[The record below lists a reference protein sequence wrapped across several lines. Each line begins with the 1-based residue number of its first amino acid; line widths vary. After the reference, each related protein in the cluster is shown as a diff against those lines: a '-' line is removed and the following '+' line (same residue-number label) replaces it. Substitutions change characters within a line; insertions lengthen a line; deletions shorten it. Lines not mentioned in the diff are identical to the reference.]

1 MLVTRLEELNK
12 GKVKVYIEGEYHFLL
27 YKKDINTYK
36 LCENENI
43 SEEVYQDIKIN
54 TVFRRAKQK
63 ALAILKYMDRTEQEL
78 YWKLRQAEYTDE
90 IIYATIDYVK
100 AYHYID
106 DERYVRNYIEYKKSS
121 KSKRQ
126 IEMELAQK
134 GISKDYMEH
143 AFADQYSG
151 EEEAIKKAISKKT
164 KNVENLSY
172 EEKLKLV
179 NFLYRKGFKMDLINK
194 SINYVENYMDN

>member
-1 MLVTRLEELNK
+1 MLVTKLEELNK
-12 GKVKVYIEGEYHFLL
+12 GKVKIYIEGEYHFLL
-27 YKKDINTYK
+27 YKKDVNTYK
-36 LCENENI
+36 LRENKII
-43 SEEVYQDIKIN
+43 SDEVYQDIKIN

-90 IIYATIDYVK
+90 IINATIEYVK

-106 DERYVRNYIEYKKSS
+106 DERYVLNYIECKKLS

-126 IEMELAQK
+126 IEMELARK
-134 GISKDYMEH
+134 GISKDNISH
-143 AFADQYSG
+143 AFIEQYVG

-164 KNVENLSY
+164 KNSENLSY

-179 NFLYRKGFKMDLINK
+179 NYLYRKGFKMDLINK
-194 SINYVENYMDN
+194 SINFEETYVDY